1 MCLETIDDEI
11 KTAAYLQSFFYF
23 TFSPKP
29 TYKGTIVLY
38 VILALEKT
46 GKQSNFLIY
55 EIIRVYAMSRKKV
68 EQSSLNKEDL
78 VVILET
84 AKEMG
89 TKNQEINTIDF
100 VDSIKN
106 QLIKAMRKHG

>member
-1 MCLETIDDEI
+1 
-11 KTAAYLQSFFYF
+11 
-23 TFSPKP
+23 
-29 TYKGTIVLY
+29 
-38 VILALEKT
+38 
-46 GKQSNFLIY
+46 
-55 EIIRVYAMSRKKV
+55 MSREKV